1 MTKME
6 EGDINSIVQ
15 ATGEIKPKTLVEVGC
30 QVTGKILKLFVD
42 FNSVVTKGQLL
53 AQIDPIKYQTQVT
66 NSKVALL
73 TSQKQLAIACE
84 NRIKYE
90 AQISALKNEV
100 LRRENILKN
109 KKKDYERYKIL
120 ADKNLVAKTDAN
132 TYQNDYLATEVDLKN
147 SKERLKEAELNYNI
161 QANEISK
168 AKADIINKN
177 ASLVNSE
184 ADLSYTRI
192 LSPID
197 GVIISKSVEEGQT
210 LVSTFQTST
219 MFKIA
224 NDLSKMEVF
233 ANINESDSGVIKKG
247 QNADVTVDAFPD
259 KVFKGTITQFR
270 NEKIE
275 IDKSIYYNAIISI
288 DNKELLLKP
297 GMTAQVTIITSN
309 KKNVFKIPI
318 DATRFIPTDPK
329 ISEKLKAFRSE
340 KNKLKPGTGESR
352 ALVWVMKPKGP
363 EPVAIITGA
372 SDDDHIE
379 FVKGP
384 LKPNDQ
390 IIVKENPNE

>member
-1 MTKME
+1 MKKHLKLIIISITIVIIASIGSFLFFNKNKKTISYNMTKME

-177 ASLVNSE
+177 ASLVNS
-184 ADLSYTRI
+184 
-192 LSPID
+192 
-197 GVIISKSVEEGQT
+197 
-210 LVSTFQTST
+210 
-219 MFKIA
+219 
-224 NDLSKMEVF
+224 
-233 ANINESDSGVIKKG
+233 
-247 QNADVTVDAFPD
+247 
-259 KVFKGTITQFR
+259 
-270 NEKIE
+270 
-275 IDKSIYYNAIISI
+275 
-288 DNKELLLKP
+288 
-297 GMTAQVTIITSN
+297 
-309 KKNVFKIPI
+309 
-318 DATRFIPTDPK
+318 
-329 ISEKLKAFRSE
+329 
-340 KNKLKPGTGESR
+340 
-352 ALVWVMKPKGP
+352 
-363 EPVAIITGA
+363 
-372 SDDDHIE
+372 
-379 FVKGP
+379 
-384 LKPNDQ
+384 
-390 IIVKENPNE
+390 